1 MSGGEDPLEEEPE
14 DIEFEDALGD
24 EDLGDPDDW
33 FPDVTSDEA
42 DSPAPEEEEVTD
54 SLDRTDI
61 GIDGLDEMISGG
73 VPIGTTLC
81 VMGSAGTGKTTF
93 GMQFLHEGL
102 ENGEKVVF
110 MSLEQEESDIL
121 STADEKGWGFTE
133 YEDQGELVVIHM
145 DPIEVA
151 TTLQSIR
158 NELPRMISEFGASR
172 VVLDSVTLIEMM
184 FESKADSRNQIY
196 KFMNNLGDAGA
207 TTLVTSEA
215 AEDNPYKSRY
225 GTIEYLSDAVFV
237 LQYVRS
243 DTASE
248 TRLALEITKIRDTS
262 HSREIKPYE
271 LTGSGIKVYS
281 SANIF

>member
-1 MSGGEDPLEEEPE
+1 MSGEDPIEEEPE
-14 DIEFEDALGD
+14 DVEFEDAMGGD
-24 EDLGDPDDW
+24 DLGDPDEW
-33 FPDVTSDEA
+33 FPEPGE
-42 DSPAPEEEEVTD
+42 DSATEEEEFD
-54 SLDRTDI
+54 EAESSIDRTNI
-61 GIDGLDEMISGG
+61 GIDGLDEMIRGG
-73 VPIGTTLC
+73 VPEGTTLC

-93 GMQFLHEGL
+93 GMQFLHKGL
-102 ENGEKVVF
+102 ENGEKGVF
-110 MSLEQEESDIL
+110 MSLEQNEDDIVE
-121 STADEKGWGFTE
+121 TADEKGWRYSEHADNG
-133 YEDQGELVVIHM
+133 DLVVIHM

-158 NELPRMISEFGASR
+158 NELPRMISEFGATR

-184 FESKADSRNQIY
+184 FESRADSRNQIY
-196 KFMNNLGDAGA
+196 KFMNDLGEAGA

-215 AEDNPYKSRY
+215 AEDNAHRSRY
-225 GTIEYLSDAVFV
+225 GTIEYLSDAVFA

-243 DTASE
+243 DSASE

-262 HSREIKPYE
+262 HSREVKPYE

>member
-1 MSGGEDPLEEEPE
+1 MSGEDPLEEEPE
-14 DIEFEDALGD
+14 DVDFEDALGGD
-24 EDLGDPDDW
+24 DLGDPDEW
-33 FPDVTSDEA
+33 FPEPGDDSAEEEDFDEA
-42 DSPAPEEEEVTD
+42 EDSI
-54 SLDRTDI
+54 DRTNI
-61 GIDGLDEMISGG
+61 GINGLDEMVRGG
-73 VPIGTTLC
+73 IPEGTTLC
-81 VMGSAGTGKTTF
+81 VVGSAGTGKTTF
-93 GMQFLHEGL
+93 GMQFLQEGL
-102 ENGEKVVF
+102 ENGEKAVF
-110 MSLEQEESDIL
+110 LSLEQDENDIVD
-121 STADEKGWGFTE
+121 TADEKGWRYSE
-133 YEDQGELVVIHM
+133 HEDNGDLVVIHM

-158 NELPRMISEFGASR
+158 NELPRMISEFGATR

-184 FESKADSRNQIY
+184 FESRADSRNQIY
-196 KFMNNLGDAGA
+196 KFMNDLGEAGA

-215 AEDNPYKSRY
+215 AEDNPYRSRY

-262 HSREIKPYE
+262 HSREVKPYE
-271 LTGSGIKVYS
+271 LTNSGIKVYS